1 MRRVASLWKGW
12 ALAALALPFAAACG
26 ELPPMQSQQTGH
38 RGTGMAQIRSPEL
51 LAYLETENAKYE
63 EAGLAIPD
71 PPSAEDVAAS
81 PRATVAYE
89 NVQVLGDLSQIE
101 FDRTMAAIT
110 AWVSPEEGC
119 NYCHNPANMASDEVY
134 TKVVARR
141 MLQMT
146 QTINSG
152 WKTHVADTG
161 VTCWTCH
168 RGQPVPVNYWTNL
181 PPQNLQG
188 NFMGNRNGQNNP
200 VAASGYTTLNTDPF
214 SAYLS
219 GAEPIRVQG
228 TQSMR
233 PAEPGVSIQA
243 TEKSYGLMVHMS
255 QSLGVNCA
263 FCHNTANFQ
272 SWDYSNPARV
282 TAWHGI
288 RMARAI
294 NNEYMDPLASVF
306 PANRLGPL
314 GDVFKV
320 NCTTCHQGVN
330 KPMGGVSMIAGFPEL
345 ARPYTPVP
353 ATPSADQ
360 GASLAPASP
369 AAAAAA
375 TPPAVGS
382 TAATPTAATPQ

>member
-1 MRRVASLWKGW
+1 MRSVLTRWKVLG
-12 ALAALALPFAAACG
+12 LAALALPLATAC

-71 PPSAEDVAAS
+71 PPSAEDIAAS
-81 PRATVAYE
+81 PRASEAYE

-110 AWVSPEEGC
+110 AWVSPNEGC

-146 QTINSG
+146 QTINTG

-168 RGQPVPVNYWTNL
+168 RGQHIPVNYWSEV

-188 NFMGNRNGQNNP
+188 NFMGNRNGQNTAVP
-200 VAASGYTTLNTDPF
+200 ASGYTTLNTDPF
-214 SAYLS
+214 TPYLK
-219 GAEPIRVQG
+219 GDEPIRVQG

-233 PAEPGVSIQA
+233 PDAPGVSIQA
-243 TEKSYGLMVHMS
+243 TEKSYGLMMHMS
-255 QSLGVNCA
+255 TSLGVNCA

-320 NCTTCHQGVN
+320 NCATCHQGVN

-353 ATPSADQ
+353 AGPAPGATGGAALPTPAQ
-360 GASLAPASP
+360 
-369 AAAAAA
+369 AAAA
-375 TPPAVGS
+375 TPPA
-382 TAATPTAATPQ
+382 TAAPATAPTGTPQ